1 MSISENNYYKKVF
14 SHIYVEQ
21 AIKDNPAVDALLK
34 QFQNATIIYIKHY
47 KDVFCRA
54 SQHYNRQ
61 QASHTLIIANKSGA
75 KIYKGSPVCQSFD
88 NEYFYYTS
96 CMMNCIYNC
105 EYCYLKGMYQ
115 SGYMVL
121 FVNLQ
126 ETFDEVA
133 LLLKKHP
140 VYLCVSY
147 DTDLMA
153 MENIFHLGESWCDF
167 VNTINE
173 QSSNK
178 LTIEIR
184 TKCGSISNWKN
195 LTANPNVIFA
205 FTISPEYVIDAYE
218 GGTSSLDSRLACA
231 ADVME
236 MGFPVRLCFDPM
248 IHCPDWQKHYK
259 AMIDKAVEAIDF
271 SKLYDISIGS
281 FRISKEYLKQMRR
294 NMKDSAIANFPYEN
308 TAGFYH
314 YPTDLQNEMEHF
326 LLDKLTKHISPDK
339 IFLWKE

>member
-1 MSISENNYYKKVF
+1 M
-14 SHIYVEQ
+14 EQ
-21 AIKDNPAVDALLK
+21 AIKDNPAVDAILK

-126 ETFDEVA
+126 ETFYEVSH
-133 LLLKKHP
+133 LLKKHP

-153 MENIFHLGESWCDF
+153 MENIFHLGESWCNF

-173 QSSNK
+173 QFSNK

-218 GGTSSLDSRLACA
+218 GGTSSHDSRLACA

-259 AMIDKAVEAIDF
+259 AMIDKAVETIDF
-271 SKLYDISIGS
+271 SRLYDISIGS